1 MKRRFLGVALIAGL
15 LGAVAGEA
23 QARGGR
29 RGGSSSHRGRAS
41 FAGGGGGGGGSSS
54 GGCGSRGGPGYR
66 KANGKCA
73 SHRD

>member
-41 FAGGGGGGGGSSS
+41 FAGGGSS